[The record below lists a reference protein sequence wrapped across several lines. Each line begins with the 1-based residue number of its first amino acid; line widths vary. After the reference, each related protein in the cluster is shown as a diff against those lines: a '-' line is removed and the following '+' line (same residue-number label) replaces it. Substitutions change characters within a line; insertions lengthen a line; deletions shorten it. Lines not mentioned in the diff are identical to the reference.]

1 MPSRRCLR
9 ISFSYYITFSIRL
22 IRVSLH
28 VPLGLHP
35 QGGTKGDA
43 GHTVPQTATIKAH
56 RLNPPPGPTST
67 RPPSPLRTFPP
78 QRYCWR
84 TPTLTPQRL
93 RRFARFFRVGAGWAA
108 RGRPTSPNTKEKTSR
123 AAVSSLRKGFAS
135 GIRRDGE
142 SSEFPLDL

>member
-93 RRFARFFRVGAGWAA
+93 RRFARCFRVGAWLGGPWPPNQAPTRKKKRAA
-108 RGRPTSPNTKEKTSR
+108 QRRAVKEK
-123 AAVSSLRKGFAS
+123 VSLVVSIS
-135 GIRRDGE
+135 G
-142 SSEFPLDL
+142 